1 MIIKIARANGNW
13 LIFGEVSEI
22 VELAQDKHFQM
33 YEEIKKEIK
42 EGDYQLF
49 EDPDPDV
56 HSKPIMVG
64 ETREPSWT
72 FDYIKFV
79 DRCGNERLVMYQD
92 GIGYICNDNGKTIE
106 RI

>member
-22 VELAQDKHFQM
+22 VELAQDKMFKE
-33 YEEIKKEIK
+33 YEELQKEIK

-49 EDPDPDV
+49 DDPDPAV
-56 HSKPIMVG
+56 HNKPCMVG
-64 ETREPSWT
+64 DAKEDHWT
-72 FDYIKFV
+72 FDYVKFV
-79 DRCGNERLVMYQD
+79 DRCGNERLVLYQD